1 MVATAEAPL
10 PGGGDVVFMH
20 QPICRGKKIMTKSSG
35 TILDDAKR
43 RPRGRGAGTGPRNL
57 TSRLVSAAV
66 ALAMAGVLPAWADTA
81 AQPAPASPAGKS
93 AAPSARTARHSTA
106 LHLAQATSSASDQGR
121 GGQQAVQLQEVVVTG
136 IRQSM
141 ESALHIKQFSDTIED
156 SIVATDIGKLPDIT
170 AIDAIQRIP
179 GIQISRQLGEG
190 GGTVTIGGSAVMS
203 GYEIRGLPQ
212 AETTLNG
219 REVFSAQGSRV
230 LNLADIPSALL
241 AGIDVYKDPT
251 ADQLAGGIAGT
262 VDLRTHKPFDFRGL
276 EVEGSAEEQY
286 GDLIGQAKPAFTG
299 LLSNTWDTGIGKVGG
314 LVTLSYQDRSY
325 REDSATNSAVATN
338 STVMPG
344 KTITYPNGVYNTTF
358 EGDRRRTGVDAVLQ
372 WQPTDDFQ
380 TYLEASSE
388 EFTWRQNQYTFT
400 TSPNGKGISGVTL
413 FPGTADVQSAT
424 FANSSASSVG
434 AWRTVEDVDRQLS
447 LHAKWTPAPW
457 TVEGDLS
464 YTEATERLNNPA
476 VAITGAIPSLTE
488 LYSTAGV
495 TQSLVSG
502 FDMLNLG
509 QYNGFSY
516 LYDTEQ
522 HFRGGESAGRI
533 DVTYAL
539 PGGFVNSFQLGAR
552 VADRKDSFHQWSDFG
567 ALAAGSIGANPQWF
581 NEVPLSPFMS
591 ATESNAV
598 QPQYLVFNPDLL
610 HYNLIAVDD
619 AFGVAPAVDNGTA
632 DYSFNEDNTAAY
644 FRVNFGTEGAVPMT
658 GNIGIRVVKHQ
669 DDMKGE
675 LGKGGG
681 VYVPARFSTSETD
694 PLPSLNL
701 AFKLTS
707 DLQLRLAASR
717 VISYPD
723 FSQLRPSI
731 SLLPAQGNASGG
743 NPNLKPTKANQ
754 ADASLEWYFAPG
766 SALTAD
772 VFYKKLTN
780 FILQETQ
787 QNALTVAGITYN
799 LTGAIDGGSGTIKG
813 FEVGYQQFF
822 RNLPGLLSGL
832 GAEVNYTYTDAA
844 APTAAVGVST
854 TLPGLSK
861 NSYNLI
867 GIYEKGPVS
876 FRLAY
881 NWRSQFYTTIYNGSN
896 AQLSANPIYTKDY
909 GWLDASLEYNVNDR
923 LAVYAQGT
931 NLLRTRITE
940 FYGVPTLQQQ
950 QTIDDR
956 QATLGF
962 RVKFS
967 GG

>member
-1 MVATAEAPL
+1 M
-10 PGGGDVVFMH
+10 
-20 QPICRGKKIMTKSSG
+20 K
-35 TILDDAKR
+35 
-43 RPRGRGAGTGPRNL
+43 L
-57 TSRLVSAAV
+57 TSRLVSGAV
-66 ALAMAGVLPAWADTA
+66 ALAMAGAMPAWAETA
-81 AQPAPASPAGKS
+81 SPGSQPVPDAVGGAVPAAGHAAAAARQSQSKSKAVRLASAADPAPAPQASSSQQS
-93 AAPSARTARHSTA
+93 APE
-106 LHLAQATSSASDQGR
+106 
-121 GGQQAVQLQEVVVTG
+121 LQEVVVSG

-141 ESALHIKQFSDTIED
+141 ESALHLKQFSDTIED
-156 SIVATDIGKLPDIT
+156 SIVASDIGKLPDVT
-170 AIDAIQRIP
+170 AIDALQRIP
-179 GIQISRQLGEG
+179 GVQISRQLGEG
-190 GGTVTIGGSAVMS
+190 GGTVTIGGSAVNS

-219 REVFSAQGSRV
+219 REVFSATGSRV

-251 ADQLAGGIAGT
+251 ADQIEGGIAGA

-276 EVEGSAEEQY
+276 EAEGSAEEHY

-299 LLSNTWDTGIGKVGG
+299 LLSDTWDTGIGKVGG
-314 LVTLSYQDRSY
+314 LLTLSYQDRSY
-325 REDSATNSAVATN
+325 REDNSTNSAVAT
-338 STVMPG
+338 STTAVPG
-344 KTITYPNGVYNTTF
+344 ETITYPNGVYNTMF
-358 EGDRRRTGVDAVLQ
+358 IGDRRRTGVDGVLQ

-380 TYLEASSE
+380 AYAEASSE
-388 EFTWRQNQYTFT
+388 DFDWRQNQYTFT
-400 TSPNGKGISGVTL
+400 TSGNAKAIDSVGL
-413 FPGTADVQSAT
+413 FPGTTDVQSIT
-424 FANSSASSVG
+424 FSNASTSTVG
-434 AWRTVEDVDRQLS
+434 AWRTVEDVDRQFS
-447 LHAKWTPAPW
+447 LHAKWTPTPW
-457 TVEGDLS
+457 IFEGDLS
-464 YTEATERLNNPA
+464 YTKATERLNNPA
-476 VAITGAIPSLTE
+476 VGLVGTSPTLTQ
-488 LYSTAGV
+488 LTSTAGI

-502 FDMLNLG
+502 FDMLNLS
-509 QYNGFSY
+509 QYTGGSY
-516 LYDTEQ
+516 MYDTEQ
-522 HFRGGESAGRI
+522 HFRGGETAARL

-539 PGGFVNSFQLGAR
+539 PAGFFNSVQFGAR
-552 VADRKDSFHQWSDFG
+552 AADRKDSFHQWSDFG
-567 ALAAGSIGANPQWF
+567 GIPSAAIQANSQWF
-581 NEVPLSPFMS
+581 NEVPLSPYFS

-610 HYNLIAVDD
+610 HYNLIGVDQT
-619 AFGVAPAVDNGTA
+619 FGVAPALDNGSA
-632 DYSFNEDNTAAY
+632 DYSFNEDNYAGY
-644 FRVNFGTEGAVPMT
+644 FRVNFGTNWAIPMT
-658 GNIGIRVVKHQ
+658 GNIGLRVVRHE
-669 DDMKGE
+669 DTMKGE
-675 LGKGGG
+675 LGSGG
-681 VYVPARFSTSETD
+681 VYSPALFSSGETD

-701 AFKLTS
+701 IFKLTD
-707 DLQLRLAASR
+707 DLQLRVAASK

-723 FSQLRPSI
+723 FSQIRPSI

-743 NPNLKPTKANQ
+743 NPNLKPTKASQ

-766 SALTAD
+766 SALTGD
-772 VFYKKLTN
+772 VFYKKLSN

-787 QNALTVAGITYN
+787 AGAFTIGGITYN
-799 LTGAIDGGSGTIKG
+799 LTGAIDGGSGNIKG
-813 FEVGYQQFF
+813 IEVGYQQFF

-832 GAEVNYTYTDAA
+832 GAELNYTYTDAA

-909 GWLDASLEYNVNDR
+909 GWLDASLEYNVSAW
-923 LAVYAQGT
+923 LSLYAQGT
-931 NLLRTRITE
+931 NLLRSRITE
-940 FYGVPTLQQQ
+940 FYGVATLPQS

>member
-1 MVATAEAPL
+1 M
-10 PGGGDVVFMH
+10 
-20 QPICRGKKIMTKSSG
+20 K
-35 TILDDAKR
+35 
-43 RPRGRGAGTGPRNL
+43 L
-57 TSRLVSAAV
+57 TSRLVSGAV
-66 ALAMAGVLPAWADTA
+66 TLAMAGALPAWADTA
-81 AQPAPASPAGKS
+81 PQAAPSPAGKS
-93 AAPSARTARHSTA
+93 AQAANAAHSTRP
-106 LHLAQATSSASDQGR
+106 LHLAQAASPAASQASS
-121 GGQQAVQLQEVVVTG
+121 GQSAALQEVVVTG
-136 IRQSM
+136 IRESM
-141 ESALHIKQFSDTIED
+141 ESALHIKQFADTIED
-156 SIVATDIGKLPDIT
+156 SIVASDIGKLPDIT
-170 AIDAIQRIP
+170 AIDALQRIP

-262 VDLRTHKPFDFRGL
+262 VDLRTHKPFDFKGL
-276 EVEGSAEEQY
+276 EMEGSAEEQY

-314 LVTLSYQDRSY
+314 LLTLSYQDRSY
-325 REDSATNSAVATN
+325 REDGATNSAIATN
-338 STVMPG
+338 TTAVPG
-344 KTITYPNGVYNTTF
+344 TTITYPNGVYNTMF
-358 EGDRRRTGVDAVLQ
+358 IGERRRTGVDAVLQ
-372 WQPTDDFQ
+372 WQPADDFQ

-388 EFTWRQNQYTFT
+388 DFTWRQNQYTFT
-400 TSPNGKGISGVTL
+400 SSPNGKGMGSVTL
-413 FPGTADVQSAT
+413 FPGTTDVESAT

-447 LHAKWTPAPW
+447 LHAKWTPTPW

-464 YTEATERLNNPA
+464 YTSATERLNNPA
-476 VAITGAIPSLTE
+476 VAITGNIPSLTE
-488 LYSTAGV
+488 LYSIAGV
-495 TQSLVSG
+495 TQSLVNG
-502 FDMLNLG
+502 FDMLNLS

-522 HFRGGESAGRI
+522 HFRGGESAARI
-533 DVTYAL
+533 DATYAL
-539 PGGFVNSFQLGAR
+539 PSGFVNSIQFGAR
-552 VADRKDSFHQWSDFG
+552 AADRKDSFHQWSDFG
-567 ALAAGSIGANPQWF
+567 ALAAGSIAANPGWF

-591 ATESNAV
+591 ATESNPV
-598 QPQYLVFNPDLL
+598 QPPYLVFNPDLL
-610 HYNLIAVDD
+610 HYNLFGVDQ
-619 AFGVAPAVDNGTA
+619 AFGITPAVDNGTA
-632 DYSFNEDNTAAY
+632 DYSFNEDNTAGY
-644 FRVNFGTEGAVPMT
+644 FRVNFGTEGAIPMT
-658 GNIGIRVVKHQ
+658 GNIGLRVVRHE

-681 VYVPARFSTSETD
+681 VYVPATFSTSETD

-701 AFKLTS
+701 TFKLAS
-707 DLQLRLAASR
+707 DLQLRVAASR

-766 SALTAD
+766 SAITAD

-787 QNALTVAGITYN
+787 ADALTVAGITYN

-813 FEVGYQQFF
+813 FEVGYQEFF

-909 GWLDASLEYNVNDR
+909 GWLDASLEYNVNDW
-923 LAVYAQGT
+923 LALYAQGS
-931 NLLRTRITE
+931 NLLRSRITE
-940 FYGVPTLQQQ
+940 FYGVQTLQQS

>member
-1 MVATAEAPL
+1 MK
-10 PGGGDVVFMH
+10 F
-20 QPICRGKKIMTKSSG
+20 
-35 TILDDAKR
+35 
-43 RPRGRGAGTGPRNL
+43 
-57 TSRLVSAAV
+57 TSRLVSGAV
-66 ALAMAGVLPAWADTA
+66 ALALAGALPAWADTLS
-81 AQPAPASPAGKS
+81 QPAPSPAGKS
-93 AAPSARTARHSTA
+93 AQAAKARRNAQP
-106 LHLAQATSSASDQGR
+106 LHLAQAASPAAGQASGDQQSA
-121 GGQQAVQLQEVVVTG
+121 ALQEVVVTG
-136 IRQSM
+136 IRESM
-141 ESALHIKQFSDTIED
+141 ESALHIKQFADTIED
-156 SIVATDIGKLPDIT
+156 SIVASDIGKLPDVT
-170 AIDAIQRIP
+170 AIDALQRIP

-276 EVEGSAEEQY
+276 EAEGSAEEQY
-286 GDLIGQAKPAFTG
+286 GDLIGNAKPAFTG
-299 LLSNTWDTGIGKVGG
+299 LLSDSWDTGIGKVGG
-314 LVTLSYQDRSY
+314 LLTLSYQDRSY
-325 REDSATNSAVATN
+325 REDGATNSAIATN
-338 STVMPG
+338 STAVPG
-344 KTITYPNGVYNTTF
+344 TTVTYPNGVYNTMF
-358 EGDRRRTGVDAVLQ
+358 IGERRRTGVDAVLQ

-380 TYLEASSE
+380 TYLEGSSE
-388 EFTWRQNQYTFT
+388 DFTWRQNQYTFT
-400 TSPNGKGISGVTL
+400 SSPNGKAMSSVTL
-413 FPGTADVQSAT
+413 FPNTTDVESAT

-447 LHAKWTPAPW
+447 LHAKWTPTPW

-464 YTEATERLNNPA
+464 YTKASERLNNPA
-476 VAITGAIPSLTE
+476 VAITGNIPSLTE
-488 LYSTAGV
+488 LYSIAGV
-495 TQSLVSG
+495 TQSLVNG
-502 FDMLNLG
+502 FDMLNLS

-522 HFRGGESAGRI
+522 HFRGGESAARL
-533 DVTYAL
+533 DATYAL
-539 PGGFVNSFQLGAR
+539 PSGFFNSVQFGAR
-552 VADRKDSFHQWSDFG
+552 FADRKDSFHQWSDFG
-567 ALAAGSIGANPQWF
+567 ALAAGSIAANPGWF
-581 NEVPLSPFMS
+581 NEVPLSAFMS

-610 HYNLIAVDD
+610 HYNLSGVDR
-619 AFGVAPAVDNGTA
+619 AFGVTPAVDNGTA

-644 FRVNFGTEGAVPMT
+644 FRANFGTDGAIPMT
-658 GNIGIRVVKHQ
+658 GNIGIRVVKHE

-675 LGKGGG
+675 LGQGGG
-681 VYVPARFSTSETD
+681 VYVPAIFSTSETD

-701 AFKLTS
+701 TFKLTS
-707 DLQLRLAASR
+707 DLQLRVAASR

-766 SALTAD
+766 SAITGD

-787 QNALTVAGITYN
+787 AGALTVAGITYN

-813 FEVGYQQFF
+813 FEVGYQEFF

-909 GWLDASLEYNVNDR
+909 GWLDASLEYNVSDW
-923 LAVYAQGT
+923 LSLYAQGS
-931 NLLRTRITE
+931 NLLRSRITE
-940 FYGVPTLQQQ
+940 FYGFQTLQQS

>member
-1 MVATAEAPL
+1 M
-10 PGGGDVVFMH
+10 
-20 QPICRGKKIMTKSSG
+20 K
-35 TILDDAKR
+35 
-43 RPRGRGAGTGPRNL
+43 L
-57 TSRLVSAAV
+57 TSRLVSGAV
-66 ALAMAGVLPAWADTA
+66 ALAMAGTVPAWADTA

-93 AAPSARTARHSTA
+93 T
-106 LHLAQATSSASDQGR
+106 
-121 GGQQAVQLQEVVVTG
+121 QQPEQLQEIVVTG

-141 ESALHIKQFSDTIED
+141 ESALHIKEFADTIED
-156 SIVATDIGKLPDIT
+156 SIVATDIGKLPDVT

-190 GGTVTIGGSAVMS
+190 GGTVTIGGSAINS

-219 REVFSAQGSRV
+219 REVFSSTGSRV

-251 ADQLAGGIAGT
+251 ADQIEGGIAGA

-276 EVEGSAEEQY
+276 EAEGSAEEQY

-299 LLSNTWDTGIGKVGG
+299 LLSDTWDTGIGKVGG
-314 LVTLSYQDRSY
+314 LVTLSYQERSY
-325 REDSATNSAVATN
+325 REDNATNAAIATSTTAVPGQ
-338 STVMPG
+338 TV
-344 KTITYPNGVYNTTF
+344 TYTNGVYNTMF
-358 EGDRRRTGVDAVLQ
+358 VGDRKRTGVDAVLQ
-372 WQPTDDFQ
+372 WQPADDLQ
-380 TYLEASSE
+380 TYAEVSSE
-388 EFTWRQNQYTFT
+388 DFVWAQNQYTFST
-400 TSPNGKGISGVTL
+400 GPNAKALGDVTL
-413 FPGTADVQSAT
+413 FPGTTDVQSMTA
-424 FANSSASSVG
+424 SSAFSTTPGMTSTVQGIG
-434 AWRTVEDVDRQLS
+434 AWRTVEDVDRQYS

-457 TVEGDLS
+457 TLEGDVS
-464 YTEATERLNNPA
+464 YTGATERLNNPA
-476 VAITGAIPSLTE
+476 VGLVGAAPTLTQIN
-488 LYSTAGV
+488 SISGI
-495 TQSLVSG
+495 TQSLVPG
-502 FDMLNLG
+502 FDTLNLADYSG
-509 QYNGFSY
+509 GSY

-522 HFRGGESAGRI
+522 HFRGGETAGRF

-539 PGGFVNSFQLGAR
+539 PRGFVNSVQAGVRA
-552 VADRKDSFHQWSDFG
+552 ADRKDSFHQWSDFG
-567 ALAAGSIGANPQWF
+567 SISPAAIAANGSWF
-581 NEVPLSPFMS
+581 GEVPLSPFYS

-610 HYNLIAVDD
+610 HYNLIGVDN
-619 AFGVAPAVDNGTA
+619 AFGVAPAVDNPA
-632 DYSFNEDNTAAY
+632 SDYSFNEDDYAGY
-644 FRVNFGTEGAVPMT
+644 FRVNFGTDWAIPMT
-658 GNIGIRVVKHQ
+658 GNIGLRVVRHE
-669 DDMKGE
+669 DTMKGV
-675 LGKGGG
+675 LSVGT
-681 VYVPARFSTSETD
+681 VHTPALFSSGETD

-701 AFKLTS
+701 DFKLTN
-707 DLQLRLAASR
+707 DLQLRLAASK

-723 FSQLRPSI
+723 FTQLKPSI

-743 NPNLKPTKANQ
+743 NPNLKPTKASQ
-754 ADASLEWYFAPG
+754 ADASLEWYFARG

-772 VFYKKLTN
+772 IFYKRLSN

-787 QNALTVAGITYN
+787 QDALTVGGISYN
-799 LTGAIDGGSGTIKG
+799 LTGAINGGTGNIKG
-813 FEVGYQQFF
+813 FELDYQQFF

-832 GAEVNYTYTDAA
+832 GAEANYTYTDAQ
-844 APTAAVGVST
+844 APTAAVGVTT

-867 GIYEKGPVS
+867 GIYQKGPVS

-896 AQLSANPIYTKDY
+896 AQLAANPIYTKDY
-909 GWLDASLEYNVNDR
+909 GWLDASLEYDVNDW
-923 LAVYAQGT
+923 LALYAQGS
-931 NLLRTRITE
+931 NLLRSRITE
-940 FYGVPTLQQQ
+940 FFGVQTLQQS

>member
-1 MVATAEAPL
+1 M
-10 PGGGDVVFMH
+10 
-20 QPICRGKKIMTKSSG
+20 K
-35 TILDDAKR
+35 
-43 RPRGRGAGTGPRNL
+43 L
-57 TSRLVSAAV
+57 TSRRVWGAL
-66 ALAMAGVLPAWADTA
+66 ALAMAGVVPPCPDMA
-81 AQPAPASPAGKS
+81 AEAAPASGPGERASGS
-93 AAPSARTARHSTA
+93 TEAARNAQAVRQAQAERTATGETPSNERA
-106 LHLAQATSSASDQGR
+106 A
-121 GGQQAVQLQEVVVTG
+121 QLQEIVVTG

-141 ESALHIKQFSDTIED
+141 ESALRIKMLSDTIED
-156 SIVATDIGKLPDIT
+156 SIVATDIGKLPDVT
-170 AIDAIQRIP
+170 AIEAIQRIP

-190 GGTVTIGGSAVMS
+190 GGTVTIGGSAVIS

-276 EVEGSAEEQY
+276 ELEGSAEEHY

-299 LLSNTWDTGIGKVGG
+299 LMSDTWNTPIGIVGG
-314 LVTLSYQDRSY
+314 LLTLSYQDRAY
-325 REDSATNSAVATN
+325 REDNATNSAVATS
-338 STVMPG
+338 STAIAG
-344 KTITYPNGVYNTTF
+344 ETITYPNGVYNTMF
-358 EGDRRRTGVDAVLQ
+358 VGGRRRIGVDAVLQ
-372 WQPTDDFQ
+372 WQPAEDFQ
-380 TYLEASSE
+380 AYLEGSSE
-388 EFTWRQNQYTFT
+388 DFDWRQNQYTFT
-400 TSPNGKGISGVTL
+400 SSGNAKAIDSVSL
-413 FPGTADVQSAT
+413 FPGTTDVQSIT
-424 FANSSASSVG
+424 WSDANASTVG
-434 AWRTVEDVDRQLS
+434 AWRTVEDVNRQLS
-447 LHAKWTPAPW
+447 SHAKWTPAPW

-464 YTEATERLNNPA
+464 YTEATERLDNPA
-476 VAITGAIPSLTE
+476 VAIAGVVPTLTQ
-488 LYSTAGV
+488 LSSIGGV

-502 FDMLNLG
+502 FDMLDLAE
-509 QYNGFSY
+509 YKGFSY
-516 LYDTEQ
+516 MYDTEQ
-522 HFRGGESAGRI
+522 HFRGGETAARI

-539 PGGFVNSFQLGAR
+539 ARGFVHSIQVGVRA
-552 VADRKDSFHQWSDFG
+552 ADRKDSFHQWTDFG
-567 ALAAGSIGANPQWF
+567 AITPAAIAANSQWF
-581 NEVPLSPFMS
+581 AEVPLGAFFS

-610 HYNLIAVDD
+610 HYDLPGVDQ
-619 AFGVAPAVDNGTA
+619 AFGVAPAVDNGSA
-632 DYSFNEDNTAAY
+632 DYSFNEHDYAGY
-644 FRVNFGTEGAVPMT
+644 FRVNFGADWALPMT
-658 GNIGIRVVKHQ
+658 GNIGVRFVRHE

-675 LGKGGG
+675 LGQGKG
-681 VYVPARFSTSETD
+681 VYVPARFSTSEND
-694 PLPSLNL
+694 ALPSLNL
-701 AFKLTS
+701 TFKLAG

-731 SLLPAQGNASGG
+731 SLLPAQGAASGG
-743 NPNLKPTKANQ
+743 NPNLKPTRASQ

-787 QNALTVAGITYN
+787 QDALTIGGITYN
-799 LTGAIDGGSGTIKG
+799 LTGAIDGGSGSIKG
-813 FEVGYQQFF
+813 FELGYQQFF
-822 RNLPGLLSGL
+822 THLPGLLSGL

-854 TLPGLSK
+854 TLPGLSR

-867 GIYEKGPVS
+867 GIYEKSPVS

-896 AQLSANPIYTKDY
+896 AQLAANPIYTKDY
-909 GWLDASLEYNVNDR
+909 GWLDASLEYDVSSW
-923 LAVYAQGT
+923 LALYAQGT
-931 NLLRTRITE
+931 NLLRTRTTG
-940 FYGVPTLQQQ
+940 FYGAPTLLQQ

-956 QATLGF
+956 QATLGI
-962 RVKFS
+962 RIRFS